1 MVQFSDTV
9 YAGLKFCCD
18 TLSLLPGPQ
27 LNRRTSFTHGLCSGG
42 AKTSRHPS
50 IPMPSMGKVHGGGRL
65 HSATTL
71 GFKNNS
77 ETILCYFSDVNEAH
91 GPMHY
96 VTRSDSQAIAGPEAA
111 FSTDPALQQKLLPL
125 CRSSATPAGSI
136 FPYGIDIYHR
146 GTNLPAGYSHRYA
159 VMACFKAADNDR
171 HAWPFH
177 NTQPWPMSSTTPH
190 QTNSL
195 VLVLRRRE
203 MGSGQR

>member
-1 MVQFSDTV
+1 MAFARAALKPQDIHLYQCQAWAKFTGEADYTQPLHRDFANHTLTV
-9 YAGLKFCCD
+9 SSENPA
-18 TLSLLPGPQ
+18 
-27 LNRRTSFTHGLCSGG
+27 
-42 AKTSRHPS
+42 
-50 IPMPSMGKVHGGGRL
+50 
-65 HSATTL
+65 
-71 GFKNNS
+71 NNS
-77 ETILCYFSDVNEAH
+77 EAILCYFSDVGEAH